1 MNTDTYLTIA
11 QPATGNYKNKGSKFF
26 AYAYPVNNE
35 EEIKQHLNYLRKKYF
50 DARHHCYA
58 YRLGADK
65 QTHRANDDGEP
76 TYSAGKPIL
85 GQIQSKE
92 LTDILIVV
100 VRYFGG
106 TLLGVS
112 GLIEAYKGAAADALN
127 NAIII
132 EKTDDDIY
140 EILFDFAQMN
150 EVMKIMKEER
160 LKELS
165 RNFDVKGTLTFA
177 VRKNH
182 SDKILA
188 MFNKIYG
195 VTIKKQMVITD
206 RPQ

>member
-1 MNTDTYLTIA
+1 MNTDTYLTIT
-11 QPATGNYKNKGSKFF
+11 QPATGSYKNKGSKFF

-50 DARHHCYA
+50 DACHHCFA

-65 QTHRANDDGEP
+65 QTYRANDDGEP

-127 NAIII
+127 NATII
-132 EKTDDDIY
+132 EKTDDDVY
-140 EILFDFAQMN
+140 EIVFDFAHMN
-150 EVMKIMKEER
+150 EVMKIMKEEK
-160 LKELS
+160 LNELS
-165 RNFDVKGTLTFA
+165 RNFEMKGKLTFA

-188 MFNKIYG
+188 MFNKIDGLAIKKCNG
-195 VTIKKQMVITD
+195 VTGH
-206 RPQ
+206 

>member
-1 MNTDTYLTIA
+1 VNTDTYLTIA